1 MSREHILVVED
12 DPDIANMLRL
22 YFAGDTYSVAVTALG
37 NKALDMCRKQ
47 MPSLII
53 LDIMLPDT
61 DGFSVFQ
68 HLRADPYTKHIPVI
82 FLTQRDARTDQLT
95 GLELG
100 ASDYITKPFDLH
112 ELKLRVRNLLQ
123 VTVQNAGRA
132 RISFKGRLLIV
143 EDNMDIATIL
153 HTFFTEEG
161 YQAEFVATG
170 QAALDVCQQKLYDLI
185 ILDVELPDIDGYE
198 ICQHLRQNVRT
209 VYTPIVFLTQ
219 RAGRRDRIRG
229 LELGADDYVT
239 KPFDI
244 DELYLRVRNLIQQ
257 TTHLPLDLE
266 TMLPSPRIVEEEL
279 NGLTHYHAW
288 LVYLIQLDNRSDMTK
303 LARALSQLQARF
315 MGRWGE
321 HEFVLILDGQQAT
334 AAELRLRQLDLLL
347 QLGRVEEDEFKG
359 EEVGATAVIQAAR
372 RALVTVN
379 QF

>member
-37 NKALDMCRKQ
+37 KKALDMCRKQ

-82 FLTQRDARTDQLT
+82 FLTQRDARTDQLA

-185 ILDVELPDIDGYE
+185 ILDVELPDINGYE

-288 LVYLIQLDNRSDMTK
+288 LIYLIQLDNRSDMTK
-303 LARALSQLQARF
+303 LARALSLLQARF

-321 HEFVLILDGQQAT
+321 KEFVLILDRQQAV
-334 AAELRLRQLDLLL
+334 AAEQRLRQLDFLL

>member
-37 NKALDMCRKQ
+37 KKALDMCRKQ

-82 FLTQRDARTDQLT
+82 FLTQRDGRTDQLA

-161 YQAEFVATG
+161 YQSEFVATG

-198 ICQHLRQNVRT
+198 ICQRLRQNVRT